1 MSAAVEFGTQ
11 CQPTFSTELITSVA
25 DILGRVTLRS
35 IIKQNLF
42 VQQKKSSLFRTSF
55 FCWWTKATSDNIW
68 LTKDTKLFK
77 EAEINFIIHGTIF
90 VFLTLLEKL

>member
-25 DILGRVTLRS
+25 DILDRVTLRS

-42 VQQKKSSLFRTSF
+42 VQEKSLVSSERAFSVGGPKQHLITSDSQKTRNFLKKLKSILLFTAQSLFS
-55 FCWWTKATSDNIW
+55 
-68 LTKDTKLFK
+68 
-77 EAEINFIIHGTIF
+77 
-90 VFLTLLEKL
+90 

>member
-42 VQQKKSSLFRTSF
+42 VQEKKSLVSSERAFSVGGPKQHLITSDSQKTRNFLKKLKSILLFTAQSLFS
-55 FCWWTKATSDNIW
+55 
-68 LTKDTKLFK
+68 
-77 EAEINFIIHGTIF
+77 
-90 VFLTLLEKL
+90 